1 MSVLTEEVEALLYLF
16 AAVCFILA
24 LRGLASPKSARR
36 GNLLGALG
44 AVVGV
49 VTVFLA
55 EELSNVALILIVI
68 AVGSAISVPASRM
81 VKMTQMPQLVALFNG
96 VGALPLWW
104 HTWSL
109 VPPTP
114 WASSSLW
121 RSPFSWEAFPSRAP
135 SLLLPSCRK

>member
-1 MSVLTEEVEALLYLF
+1 VSSPKKSKHFSIFSLQSALSWRSEALL
-16 AAVCFILA
+16 
-24 LRGLASPKSARR
+24 PKSARR

-49 VTVFLA
+49 ATVFLA

-96 VGALPLWW
+96 VGGGAAAVVAYLELGAAD
-104 HTWSL
+104 SL
-109 VPPTP
+109 GFK
-114 WASSSLW
+114 SLW
-121 RSPFSWEAFPSRAP
+121 PSPFSSEAFLSRAP
-135 SLLLPSCRK
+135 SLRSPNCKK